1 MRFSRFALVGVLC
14 ALLSNVTVIALA
26 HAGFGSLA
34 ASMLAFPPILCGGY
48 ALHSMFTFG
57 APPAR
62 SSFIRYAL
70 AMLANFPLWA
80 AALYVFGDLLKVPIT
95 VVAPA
100 TTLLIFLWNY
110 IAARWAF
117 LPQPLER
124 RLP

>member
-1 MRFSRFALVGVLC
+1 VRLSRFALVGALC
-14 ALLSNVTVIALA
+14 ALLSNMAVIALA
-26 HAGFGSLA
+26 HHGFGSLV
-34 ASMLAFPPILCGGY
+34 ASVLAFGPVLLAGY

-62 SSFIRYAL
+62 TSFVRYTL

-80 AALYVFGDLLKVPIT
+80 AAFYVFGDVLKVPVT

-110 IAARWAF
+110 VAARWAF
-117 LPQPLER
+117 LPQAFER

>member
-1 MRFSRFALVGVLC
+1 VRFSRFALVGVLC
-14 ALLSNVTVIALA
+14 AFLSNVSVIALA
-26 HAGFGSLA
+26 HVGFGSLV
-34 ASMLAFPPILCGGY
+34 ASMLAFPPVLLGGY

-62 SSFIRYAL
+62 TSFVRYAL
-70 AMLANFPLWA
+70 AMLANFPVWA
-80 AALYVFGDLLKVPIT
+80 AALYVFGDLLNVPIT

-110 IAARWAF
+110 VAARWAF
-117 LPQPLER
+117 LPRPIER

>member
-1 MRFSRFALVGVLC
+1 MRLSRFALVGALC
-14 ALLSNVTVIALA
+14 AILSNVAVIALA
-26 HAGFGSLA
+26 HHGFGSLV
-34 ASMLAFPPILCGGY
+34 ASLLAFPPVLLAGY

-57 APPAR
+57 APLAR
-62 SSFIRYAL
+62 TSFVRYAL

-100 TTLLIFLWNY
+100 ATLLIFLWNY

-124 RLP
+124 RPP